1 MARAVLPIPSARAEW
16 LFAGIIDRALHNWRH
31 VPALDGGPGDHDLD
45 DFETEQTPDDD
56 DIDSPASYAHESVQ
70 PSSLQLPGLPPCG
83 CQRRLFHAMSR
94 THPPI
99 ISTSRTASS
108 SWQLVL
114 DMLTLESDV
123 CQRCLSAQ
131 PAPTAPQRFN
141 RCNGALLLRDLAAPA
156 DLPLHSALFC
166 QQLDLTHRWWS

>member
-1 MARAVLPIPSARAEW
+1 
-16 LFAGIIDRALHNWRH
+16 
-31 VPALDGGPGDHDLD
+31 
-45 DFETEQTPDDD
+45 
-56 DIDSPASYAHESVQ
+56 
-70 PSSLQLPGLPPCG
+70 
-83 CQRRLFHAMSR
+83 MSR

-114 DMLTLESDV
+114 DMLTLQSDV

-141 RCNGALLLRDLAAPA
+141 RCKGALLLRDLAARA

-166 QQLDLTHRWWS
+166 QQLNLTHRWWSEAEGPDIDVNDIYFLADAAYICITLHFARYPDAAPFQLPDSWQPARSLTDFLTTLAAILGRREPTKFLPKNIASWNL